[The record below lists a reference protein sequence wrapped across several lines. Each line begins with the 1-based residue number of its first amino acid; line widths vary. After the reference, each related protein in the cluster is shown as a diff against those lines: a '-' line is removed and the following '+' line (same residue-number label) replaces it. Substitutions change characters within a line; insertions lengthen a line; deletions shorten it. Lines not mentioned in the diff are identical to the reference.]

1 MGDLESRF
9 FGDLA
14 GRLSGPY
21 MFRFFLQPL
30 MGLIYAFRD
39 GLKDAKAGR
48 PPYFWALFYDPAERR
63 HLVRE
68 GWHATVRV
76 MLLGAFMDGLYEF
89 TVFRSLRLVE
99 LLVVVLV
106 LAVAPYVLLRGP
118 INRIAARFLQRRTT
132 APRPEA

>member
-63 HLVRE
+63 HLGER
-68 GWHATVRV
+68 GLARHDARHAPRSLHGRLVRV
-76 MLLGAFMDGLYEF
+76 Q
-89 TVFRSLRLVE
+89 RLQ
-99 LLVVVLV
+99 VVT
-106 LAVAPYVLLRGP
+106 
-118 INRIAARFLQRRTT
+118 AR
-132 APRPEA
+132 